1 MRVCTICVVYMRYMF
16 GIQSEVCVSCMRGVC
31 VCDIY
36 VIYVSHISG
45 VGVVYVCICV
55 TYIWFGQ

>member
-1 MRVCTICVVYMRYMF
+1 M
-16 GIQSEVCVSCMRGVC
+16 SCMRGVC

>member
-1 MRVCTICVVYMRYMF
+1 M
-16 GIQSEVCVSCMRGVC
+16 SCMRGVCVC

-36 VIYVSHISG
+36 VIYVSYISG